1 MENEQIIEQLS
12 IIITELDARECSNNC
27 PTCMRVFSWEQLC
40 DMGINLFEQLK
51 KYNDDFKRK

>member
-40 DMGINLFEQLK
+40 DTGINLFEQLK
-51 KYNDDFKRK
+51 KK